1 MILKSFDMNL
11 IRIRMR
17 MMRSAAERTA
27 QIECSTLHGDLGDL
41 GDLFEVYWTLAL
53 WRYRSADRGQI
64 VKLSFES

>member
-1 MILKSFDMNL
+1 
-11 IRIRMR
+11 

-53 WRYRSADRGQI
+53 WRYRSANRGQI